1 MIVKNMS
8 RINYLV
14 YLIFVFIQKY
24 NTTVFCLIPKV
35 NMIILQLQEVNQCL
49 FLL

>member
-14 YLIFVFIQKY
+14 YLIFVFIQKH
-24 NTTVFCLIPKV
+24 NTTVICLILKV